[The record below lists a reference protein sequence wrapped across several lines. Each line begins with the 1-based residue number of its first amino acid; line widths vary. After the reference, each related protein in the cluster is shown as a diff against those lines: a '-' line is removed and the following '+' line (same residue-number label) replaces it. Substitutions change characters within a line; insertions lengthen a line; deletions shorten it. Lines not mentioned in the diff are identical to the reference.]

1 MNFNEMIL
9 ACEAADNEFDST
21 FSKCVA
27 FAEASYNEYKTNLK
41 EASLK
46 VAKESGTPDDLIYLE
61 DAASEGFIVR
71 SAKTIEKIFQSFIK
85 WIKDKIEAI
94 KNFFDDKKTK
104 ETLEK
109 AEKVIKENPKL
120 KNKTVVVP
128 DYDKQEKAYKK
139 LSDEVNKI
147 KVTTKSGKIKDSDS
161 DDLDKIDD
169 DLDKLNK
176 QKAVITVT
184 IGLGAAAAM
193 VATYVNAVK
202 NKKPDNDAFIT
213 QTDLEKMSPE
223 DAEIAVHLV
232 RTSTEIEKA
241 ETNALIDAL
250 NDTFGAVKT
259 AITGEGKVDPDI
271 LSKESTNEVHHSVE
285 NKEMDTDIQEAYLNN
300 ILDDINHSI
309 TENTSNDDFS
319 AIESSEDT
327 YDNAVEAYLE
337 SVVEEIFG
345 ERKNTKKSAFNAQTV
360 LESLETELFGNNDF
374 SAEEYLESIEA
385 EILNENETVTCEN
398 AEVYLNSL
406 ETELFSESEDDTA
419 VTDEEYLESLESELF
434 SDDDDEI
441 TEKADSRLDAM
452 LDDILNSLE

>member
-202 NKKPDNDAFIT
+202 NKKPDNDTFIT

-250 NDTFGAVKT
+250 NDTFSAVKT

-271 LSKESTNEVHHSVE
+271 LSKESANEVHHSVE
-285 NKEMDTDIQEAYLNN
+285 NKEMDADVQEAYLNN
-300 ILDDINHSI
+300 ILDDINHSM
-309 TENTSNDDFS
+309 TESISNDDFS

-337 SVVEEIFG
+337 SVVEELFG
-345 ERKNTKKSAFNAQTV
+345 KEKDTKKSAFNAQTV

-385 EILNENETVTCEN
+385 EILNENETVTGEN
-398 AEVYLNSL
+398 AEDYLNSL

>member
-1 MNFNEMIL
+1 
-9 ACEAADNEFDST
+9 
-21 FSKCVA
+21 
-27 FAEASYNEYKTNLK
+27 
-41 EASLK
+41 
-46 VAKESGTPDDLIYLE
+46 
-61 DAASEGFIVR
+61 
-71 SAKTIEKIFQSFIK
+71 
-85 WIKDKIEAI
+85 
-94 KNFFDDKKTK
+94 
-104 ETLEK
+104 
-109 AEKVIKENPKL
+109 
-120 KNKTVVVP
+120 
-128 DYDKQEKAYKK
+128 
-139 LSDEVNKI
+139 
-147 KVTTKSGKIKDSDS
+147 
-161 DDLDKIDD
+161 
-169 DLDKLNK
+169 
-176 QKAVITVT
+176 
-184 IGLGAAAAM
+184 M

-271 LSKESTNEVHHSVE
+271 LSKESANEVHHSVE

-309 TENTSNDDFS
+309 TESTSNDDFS

-337 SVVEEIFG
+337 SVVEELFG
-345 ERKNTKKSAFNAQTV
+345 KEKDTKKSAFNAQTV

-398 AEVYLNSL
+398 AEDYLNSL

>member
-1 MNFNEMIL
+1 M
-9 ACEAADNEFDST
+9 
-21 FSKCVA
+21 
-27 FAEASYNEYKTNLK
+27 
-41 EASLK
+41 
-46 VAKESGTPDDLIYLE
+46 
-61 DAASEGFIVR
+61 
-71 SAKTIEKIFQSFIK
+71 
-85 WIKDKIEAI
+85 
-94 KNFFDDKKTK
+94 FF
-104 ETLEK
+104 
-109 AEKVIKENPKL
+109 
-120 KNKTVVVP
+120 
-128 DYDKQEKAYKK
+128 
-139 LSDEVNKI
+139 
-147 KVTTKSGKIKDSDS
+147 
-161 DDLDKIDD
+161 
-169 DLDKLNK
+169 
-176 QKAVITVT
+176 
-184 IGLGAAAAM
+184 AAAAM

-202 NKKPDNDAFIT
+202 NKKPDNDTFIT

-250 NDTFGAVKT
+250 NDTFSAVKT

-271 LSKESTNEVHHSVE
+271 LSKESANEVHHSVK

-300 ILDDINHSI
+300 ILDDINHSM
-309 TENTSNDDFS
+309 TESISNDDFS

-337 SVVEEIFG
+337 SVVEELFG
-345 ERKNTKKSAFNAQTV
+345 KEKDTKKSVFNAQTV

-385 EILNENETVTCEN
+385 EILNENETVTGEN
-398 AEVYLNSL
+398 AEDYLNSL

>member
-202 NKKPDNDAFIT
+202 NKKPDNDTFIT

-250 NDTFGAVKT
+250 NDTFSAVKT

-271 LSKESTNEVHHSVE
+271 LSKESANEVHHSVK

-300 ILDDINHSI
+300 ILDDINHSM
-309 TENTSNDDFS
+309 TESTSNDDFS

-337 SVVEEIFG
+337 SVVEELFG
-345 ERKNTKKSAFNAQTV
+345 KEKDTKKSAFNAQTV

-385 EILNENETVTCEN
+385 EILNENETVTGEN
-398 AEVYLNSL
+398 AEDYLNSL